1 MHPILVLRNA
11 IVALLVAIG
20 KDASARYVEYT
31 NKAECL
37 NGKYFVAIA
46 SENDKQFNNVDRRDF
61 LIDIVYQRGLT
72 TATQAQPDPLANL
85 GFLDGC
91 VTEFATVK
99 SLFQEGGQ
107 YRGASIGNCVMIEIL
122 EQQMYSPMHLLEK
135 QIFTTSVRMR
145 FRLEDN

>member
-11 IVALLVAIG
+11 IVALLVARG
-20 KDASARYVEYT
+20 KDASARFVEYT
-31 NKAECL
+31 KKSDCM

-46 SENDKQFNNVDRRDF
+46 SEDDKQFNNVDRRDF
-61 LIDIVYQRGLT
+61 LIDIVYQRGLPV
-72 TATQAQPDPLANL
+72 ATQAQPDPLENL
-85 GFLDGC
+85 AFLDAC

-107 YRGASIGNCVMIEIL
+107 YRGVSIGNCVMIEIL
-122 EQQMYSPMHLLEK
+122 EQQMYFPMHLLEK

-145 FRLEDN
+145 FRLEN

>member
-11 IVALLVAIG
+11 IVALLVANG
-20 KDASARYVEYT
+20 KDASARFVEYT
-31 NKAECL
+31 KKADCM

-46 SENDKQFNNVDRRDF
+46 SEDDKQFNNVDRRDF

-72 TATQAQPDPLANL
+72 EATPEQPVPLENL
-85 GFLDGC
+85 AFLDAC

-107 YRGASIGNCVMIEIL
+107 YRGVSIGNCVMIEIL
-122 EQQMYSPMHLLEK
+122 EQQMYFPIHLLEK

-145 FRLEDN
+145 FRLEN